1 MSIWHNDIV
10 FPDDKRYWLAFINVR
25 SNGNTFWNVSCHLA
39 DFIEDVSGAGFKVC
53 NTKIEKWCYLDDLFN
68 QQAEINRLRRVLK
81 NIIECAP
88 ACYNTDECP
97 LKNGDG
103 FDNGCG
109 YNCAYFLAHEA
120 LDAEKEMK
128 KALQPS
134 EAEQC

>member
-1 MSIWHNDIV
+1 MSIWNDDLDEMLNWDFVIFDFGDHSYACGVPLKKDKKIV
-10 FPDDKRYWLAFINVR
+10 KRWA
-25 SNGNTFWNVSCHLA
+25 
-39 DFIEDVSGAGFKVC
+39 K
-53 NTKIEKWCYLDDLFN
+53 LDDFMNLV
-68 QQAEINRLRRVLK
+68 QQQQSEINRLRRVLK

-120 LDAEKEMK
+120 LDAEKETK